1 MSEHINLRGVVSKPW
16 IGSSGVFRWLGYALI
31 SVGLFGSIG
40 GLLLMTDMPIAL
52 NLMSLNSGL
61 SVVTGVALL
70 AFANVLALINEIFDA
85 NHTIID

>member
-31 SVGLFGSIG
+31 AAGLLGSLG
-40 GLLLMTDMPIAL
+40 GLLPMVNGPLIKSLLPI
-52 NLMSLNSGL
+52 NSGFAA
-61 SVVTGVALL
+61 VIGVMLL
-70 AFANVLALINEIFDA
+70 ALANVLALINEIFDA

>member
-16 IGSSGVFRWLGYALI
+16 IGSSGIFRWLGYALI
-31 SVGLFGSIG
+31 ALGLFGSTG
-40 GLLLMTDMPIAL
+40 GLLPMTDTGTVL

-61 SVVTGVALL
+61 SVVTGLVLL
-70 AFANVLALINEIFDA
+70 ALANVLALINEIFDA

>member
-31 SVGLFGSIG
+31 AVGLFGSTG
-40 GLLLMTDMPIAL
+40 GLLPMTDLPMAL
-52 NLMSLNSGL
+52 NLMPLNSGL
-61 SVVTGVALL
+61 SMVTGVVLL
-70 AFANVLALINEIFDA
+70 ALANVLALINEIFDA

>member
-16 IGSSGVFRWLGYALI
+16 IDSSRVFRWVGYAMI
-31 SVGLFGSIG
+31 AVGLFGSTG
-40 GLLLMTDMPIAL
+40 GLLPMTDLPMAL

-61 SVVTGVALL
+61 SMVTGVVLL
-70 AFANVLALINEIFDA
+70 VLANVLALINEIFDA